1 LITTGGTRPLFRKD
15 DSKAQ
20 RLKGSKAQRLESGLS
35 VGQRCTAILALA
47 LATGTDPIVIDQPE
61 DEIDNEF
68 IYTELVPLLR
78 RAKERRQVIVATH
91 NPNLPVNG
99 DAELICALTATSDGA
114 VRSRGQVAA
123 LGSLDRSNV
132 REQGS

>member
-1 LITTGGTRPLFRKD
+1 M
-15 DSKAQ
+15 
-20 RLKGSKAQRLESGLS
+20 
-35 VGQRCTAILALA
+35 
-47 LATGTDPIVIDQPE
+47 IDQPE

-99 DAELICALTATSDGA
+99 DAELICALTASSNGTS
-114 VRSRGQVAA
+114 RSRGQVAA
-123 LGSLDRSNV
+123 LGSLDRRPV
-132 REQGS
+132 RERVELIMEGSKEAFERRRAKYGF